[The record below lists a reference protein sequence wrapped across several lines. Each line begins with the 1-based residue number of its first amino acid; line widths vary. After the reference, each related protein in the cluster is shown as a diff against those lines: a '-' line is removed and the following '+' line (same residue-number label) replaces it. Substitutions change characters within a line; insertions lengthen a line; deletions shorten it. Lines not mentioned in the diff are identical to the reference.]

1 MIEDQAD
8 ELKDLKD
15 TIDDQNDTIDDLK
28 MKLEDLSDK
37 FTELSEDE
45 NKVKESNLLHGQ
57 MIESLKRDNDKI
69 FQKLS
74 DNDSKFDKE
83 LIHQKVLYVLLSRF
97 DYQRRSSYVQE
108 TLEDAV
114 SDLMKDLAK
123 LRVEQADTRQRG
135 EQAQEEVSTSTVC
148 ISLFLHIYLSIKD
161 VNKLNLAIGIRG
173 PFSNIS
179 ILLTSLITSLKSLR
193 LRKLLD

>member
-83 LIHQKVLYVLLSRF
+83 IIHQKVLYYDPDLT
-97 DYQRRSSYVQE
+97 YQRRSSYVQE

-135 EQAQEEVSTSTVC
+135 EQAQEEVSTVC
-148 ISLFLHIYLSIKD
+148 IYLYPHIFVSLYLQ
-161 VNKLNLAIGIRG
+161 
-173 PFSNIS
+173 FYIS
-179 ILLTSLITSLKSLR
+179 IY
-193 LRKLLD
+193 